1 MKKIKF
7 IVWKGRK
14 HEEST
19 KAMEVNNETDVHFR
33 K

>member
-7 IVWKGRK
+7 IVWKQRK

-19 KAMEVNNETDVHFR
+19 KAMEVNN
-33 K
+33 